1 LVPAGSTGTGATPG
15 RDGIEV
21 VVGRVGRPHGIRGE
35 VTIEV
40 RTDEPERRFTDGAV
54 LRAEPPRGSASSLR
68 ALTVADSRWHRS
80 TLLVTFEELPDRD
93 AAESARGIL
102 LFSTVDVAESPE
114 DPDEFY
120 AHQLVGL
127 AVYDVRGTH
136 LGEVSGL
143 VRGGAQDLL
152 TVRTPDGREALVPFV
167 KALVPEVD
175 LTAGRVVVADRP
187 GLVTPLEE
195 ETDR

>member
-1 LVPAGSTGTGATPG
+1 LVRAGSTGEGTTPG

-21 VVGRVGRPHGIRGE
+21 VVGRVGRPHGLQGE

-40 RTDEPERRFTDGAV
+40 RTDEPGRRFADGAV
-54 LRAEPPRGSASSLR
+54 LRADPPGGSASPLR
-68 ALTVADSRWHRS
+68 VLSVAGSRWHRN
-80 TLLVTFEELPDRD
+80 TLLVRFEELPDRD
-93 AAESARGIL
+93 TAESARGIL
-102 LFSTVDVAESPE
+102 LFATVDVADSPE

-127 AVYDVRGTH
+127 AVYDEQGTH
-136 LGEVSGL
+136 LGEVSAL

-152 TVRTPDGREALVPFV
+152 TVRTPGGREALVPFV

-175 LTAGRVVVADRP
+175 LDGGKVVVADRP

-195 ETDR
+195 QGP